1 MITLKYFEAS
11 DIEQLI
17 SWSGDES
24 FLLQWAGLQFKYPLT
39 KEQVEAYLED
49 ANDINTSSKLIYKV
63 VDSATNK
70 SVGHISIGAIDREHR
85 SGRIGKVLLGDPG
98 SRGKGYGEQML
109 QAVLKVGFEDLKLQR
124 MTLGVFEYNTSA
136 LNCYK
141 SVGFMEDKFIP
152 NYIQINDKSL
162 NLIEMRILENEW
174 KRRNVE

>member
-1 MITLKYFEAS
+1 MLTLKYFEPS
-11 DIEQLI
+11 DFEQLI
-17 SWSGDES
+17 SWSGDEA
-24 FLLQWAGLQFKYPLT
+24 FLLQWAGVNFKYPLT
-39 KEQVEAYLED
+39 KEQLEAYLED
-49 ANDINTSSKLIYKV
+49 ANDIVTSSKLIYKV

-70 SVGHISIGAIDREHR
+70 SIGHISIGAIDRENR

-109 QAVLKVGFEDLKLQR
+109 LAILKVGFEDLKLQR
-124 MTLGVFEYNTSA
+124 ITLGVFDYNLSA

-152 NYIQINDKSL
+152 NYIKIKDKSL
-162 NLIEMRILENEW
+162 NLIEMRIVEDEW